1 MLDMLYR
8 EKERERKKEIESEVM
23 KKKDRTI
30 YSNEHNNLKQNT
42 IETFFTNQ
50 GRNRCFG
57 LL

>member
-1 MLDMLYR
+1 MLYR